1 MLLELLI
8 SGHLQTYK
16 PQPDA
21 LVNIKPTLTIEPI
34 EPVSLIEAPQ
44 ATKLPELSI
53 IPTPKPKA
61 VSRATVSGNSYIAGQ
76 CTWHVKNLKP
86 SVPNNWGNATN
97 WKNAAT
103 KAGWTVSTT
112 PVVGAVG
119 WKYGHVVYVTAVGNG
134 TVTISE
140 MNYNWVPFSTRT
152 ITIPTSNYVYLY

>member
-61 VSRATVSGNSYIAGQ
+61 VSRAAVSGNSYIAGQ
-76 CTWHVKNLKP
+76 CTHLVASKRY
-86 SVPNNWGNATN
+86 VPNGWGDATN
-97 WKNAAT
+97 WKNAASR
-103 KAGWTVSTT
+103 AGWTVSSI
-112 PVVGAVG
+112 PVAGAIG
-119 WKYGHVVYVTAVGNG
+119 WRYGHVVYVESVGNG
-134 TVTISE
+134 TVTITE
-140 MNYNWVPFSTRT
+140 QNYRWIPFEVRT
-152 ITIPTSNYVYLY
+152 ITIPINSYLYLY